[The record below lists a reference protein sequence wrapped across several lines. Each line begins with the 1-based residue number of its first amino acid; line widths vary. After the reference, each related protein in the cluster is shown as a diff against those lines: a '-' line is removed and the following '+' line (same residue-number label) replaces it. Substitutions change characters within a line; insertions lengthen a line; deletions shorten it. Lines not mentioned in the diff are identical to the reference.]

1 METQAEH
8 PDQDYRFLN
17 ADANAD
23 ARTPCSGTL
32 GAKRPESFSSGPIR
46 NDQHRPHGLFQDHS
60 ASLTRS
66 LTTSSSHRLTR
77 RPSSLSSHS
86 PVFNTALYD
95 PSSDSI
101 HIMPNTHQHTR
112 QTSLESQFREF
123 KDRVN
128 NTKPQHSDFPEPKRP
143 HSLNILRNACE
154 IRQGSDNSSLRL
166 SSAAN
171 GKTFE

>member
-1 METQAEH
+1 METQAAH
-8 PDQDYRFLN
+8 TDQDYRFLN
-17 ADANAD
+17 ADADAD
-23 ARTPCSGTL
+23 ARTPCTGTL

-46 NDQHRPHGLFQDHS
+46 NDRHKPHALFQDPS
-60 ASLTRS
+60 ASLSRS
-66 LTTSSSHRLTR
+66 TLTTSPSPRLTR

-86 PVFNTALYD
+86 RVFNTALYD

-128 NTKPQHSDFPEPKRP
+128 NTRSQHSDFSEPTCKRP
-143 HSLNILRNACE
+143 HSLNVLRTACE
-154 IRQGSDNSSLRL
+154 PKQAPDNYP
-166 SSAAN
+166 
-171 GKTFE
+171 KTFE